1 MKITKVQCQ
10 MVTIPYRNPYRMA
23 PGETRHKKQ
32 IVVLVETDEG
42 ITGIGE
48 TGVTLIERG
57 GETQEAI
64 YFSIQKYMGP
74 LIIGM
79 DPFDI
84 GLVIDKLEGF
94 NQGRTG
100 FLCAK
105 AGIDCALYDIMG
117 KAVQRP
123 AAKLLGGIHRT
134 NFKVSRSLGVKTP
147 AEMAQ
152 DALRLK
158 GMGYAMLTIK
168 VGFDVKED
176 VERVAAVRDAVG
188 SDYPLEIDVNGAYNV
203 EVAIPT
209 LRKMERYGIEAI
221 EQPVAWW
228 DLQGMKEVRTALDT
242 PITADES
249 AWTPQDVVNIARAGA
264 ADTICLKPVKN
275 GGLFL
280 SRRMAEI
287 AEAAGMGVLMGSK
300 HPLSPGTSAI
310 IQFAAAVPCVH
321 GVLGYG
327 SPLERLTDDICDP
340 PIQMNK
346 DGTVTLPSGAGLG
359 VTLSAEKMRKYTDNT
374 LSLAPAG
381 VEGRDSGGRE

>member
-1 MKITKVQCQ
+1 MKITKVQCH
-10 MVTIPYRNPYRMA
+10 MVTIPYKNPYRMA

-32 IVVLVETDEG
+32 IIVLIETDEG

-64 YFSIQKYMGP
+64 YFSIQKYMAP

-84 GLVIDKLEGF
+84 SLVIDKLEGF

-105 AGIDCALYDIMG
+105 AGIDQALYDIMG
-117 KAVQRP
+117 KAVDRP
-123 AAKLLGGIHRT
+123 VAKLLGGIHRT
-134 NFKVSRSLGVKTP
+134 QFRVSRSLGVKTP
-147 AEMAQ
+147 REMAE
-152 DALRLK
+152 DAVRLK
-158 GMGYAMLTIK
+158 AMGYAMLTIK

-176 VERVAAVRDAVG
+176 IERVAAVRDAVG
-188 SDYPLEIDVNGAYNV
+188 ADYPLEVDVNGAYTV

-209 LRKMERYGIEAI
+209 LKKMERYGIEAI

-228 DLQGMKEVRTALDT
+228 DLQGMKEVRIALDT

-249 AWTPQDVVNIARAGA
+249 AWTPYDVVNIARIGA

-275 GGLFL
+275 GGLLL
-280 SRRMAEI
+280 SLRMAEI
-287 AEAAGMGVLMGSK
+287 AEAAGMGMLMGSK
-300 HPLSPGTSAI
+300 HPLSPGAAAI
-310 IQFAAAVPCVH
+310 VHFAAAVPAVH

-327 SPLERLTDDICDP
+327 SPLERLVDDVCDP
-340 PIQMNK
+340 PFEMNK
-346 DGTVTLPSGAGLG
+346 DCTVSLPAGSGLG
-359 VTLSAEKMRKYTDNT
+359 VKLSVEKLKQYTDT
-374 LSLAPAG
+374 AALAVGSA
-381 VEGRDSGGRE
+381 

>member
-1 MKITKVQCQ
+1 MKITGVRCY
-10 MVTIPYRNPYRMA
+10 MVTIPYRSPYRMA

-32 IVVLVETDEG
+32 IIILVDTDEG
-42 ITGIGE
+42 ITGVGE

-64 YFSIQKYMGP
+64 YITIKRYFTP
-74 LIIGM
+74 LLIGM

-84 GLVIDKLEGF
+84 SLVIDRLEGF

-105 AGIDCALYDIMG
+105 AGVDQALYDIMG
-117 KAVQRP
+117 KATNLPVAR
-123 AAKLLGGIHRT
+123 LLGGVHRT
-134 NFKVSRSLGVKTP
+134 NFQVSRSLGVQTP
-147 AEMAQ
+147 KEMAQ

-158 GMGYAMLTIK
+158 STGYAMLTIK
-168 VGFDVKED
+168 VGFNVKED
-176 VERVAAVRDAVG
+176 IERVAAVRDAVG

-221 EQPVAWW
+221 EQPVPWW
-228 DLQGMKEVRTALDT
+228 DLQGMKEVRLALDT

-249 AWTPQDVVNIARAGA
+249 AWTPHDVANIARAGA

-280 SRRMAEI
+280 TRRMAEM

-300 HPLSPGTSAI
+300 HPLSPGTAAI
-310 IQFAAAVPCVH
+310 LHFAAALPCVH
-321 GVLGYG
+321 HVLGYG
-327 SPLERLTDDICDP
+327 SPMERLTDDVCDP
-340 PIQMNK
+340 PIEMNK
-346 DGTVTLPSGAGLG
+346 DATVSLPAGAGLG
-359 VTLSAEKMRKYTDNT
+359 INLSEEKLRKYTDT
-374 LSLAPAG
+374 APIA
-381 VEGRDSGGRE
+381 

>member
-1 MKITKVQCQ
+1 MKITRVQCH
-10 MVTIPYRNPYRMA
+10 MVTIPYKNPYRMA

-32 IVVLVETDEG
+32 IIVLIDTDEG
-42 ITGIGE
+42 ITGVGE

-64 YFSIQKYMGP
+64 YFSIQTYMAP
-74 LIIGM
+74 LIMGM

-84 GLVIDKLEGF
+84 GLVIDRLEGF

-105 AGIDCALYDIMG
+105 AAIDTALYDIMG
-117 KAVQRP
+117 KAVNRP
-123 AAKLLGGIHRT
+123 VAQLLGGIHRT

-147 AEMAQ
+147 REMAE
-152 DALRLK
+152 DAQRLK
-158 GMGYAMLTIK
+158 AAGYAMLTIK

-176 VERVAAVRDAVG
+176 LERVAAVRDAVG
-188 SDYPLEIDVNGAYNV
+188 ANYPLEIDVNGAYTV

-209 LRKMERYGIEAI
+209 LKKMERYGIEAV
-221 EQPVAWW
+221 EQPVPWW
-228 DLQGMKEVRTALDT
+228 DLQGMKEVRIALDT

-249 AWTPQDVVNIARAGA
+249 AWTPHDVVNIARAGA

-287 AEAAGMGVLMGSK
+287 AESAGMGVLTGSK
-300 HPLSPGTSAI
+300 HPLSPGTAAI
-310 IQFAAAVPCVH
+310 LHFAAAVPCVH
-321 GVLGYG
+321 EVLGYG
-327 SPLERLTDDICDP
+327 SPLERLVDDVCDP
-340 PIQMNK
+340 PLEMNP
-346 DGTVTLPSGAGLG
+346 DGTVSLPTGPGMG
-359 VTLSAEKMRKYTDNT
+359 VTVSAEKLRKYNDAEALTI
-374 LSLAPAG
+374 A
-381 VEGRDSGGRE
+381 

>member
-1 MKITKVQCQ
+1 MKITNVQCH

-32 IVVLVETDEG
+32 IIILVETDEG
-42 ITGIGE
+42 ITGVGE

-64 YFSIQKYMGP
+64 YITIKKYFTP
-74 LIIGM
+74 LLIGM

-84 GLVIDKLEGF
+84 GPIIDRLEGF

-105 AGIDCALYDIMG
+105 AGIDTALFDIMG
-117 KAVQRP
+117 KAVGVP
-123 AAKLLGGIHRT
+123 VAKLLGGVHRT
-134 NFKVSRSLGVKTP
+134 HFKVSRSLGVKSP
-147 AEMAQ
+147 REMAE
-152 DALRLK
+152 DAVRLK
-158 GMGYAMLTIK
+158 SMGYAMLTIK
-168 VGFDVKED
+168 VGFDLKED
-176 VERVAAVRDAVG
+176 IERVAAVRDAVG
-188 SDYPLEIDVNGAYNV
+188 ADYPLEVDVNGAYNV

-221 EQPVAWW
+221 EQPVPWW
-228 DLQGMKEVRTALDT
+228 DLQGLKEVRIALDT

-249 AWTPQDVVNIARAGA
+249 AWTPNDVVAIARAGA

-287 AEAAGMGVLMGSK
+287 AEAAGLGVLMGSK

-310 IQFAAAVPCVH
+310 VQFAAAIPCVH

-340 PIQMNK
+340 PFEMNK
-346 DGTVTLPSGAGLG
+346 DGTVSLPAGAGLG
-359 VTLSAEKMRKYTDNT
+359 VNLSMEKLHKYAE
-374 LSLAPAG
+374 SEPI
-381 VEGRDSGGRE
+381 V

>member
-1 MKITKVQCQ
+1 MKITGVRCY
-10 MVTIPYRNPYRMA
+10 MVTIPYRSPYRMA

-32 IVVLVETDEG
+32 IIILVDTDEG
-42 ITGIGE
+42 ITGVGE

-64 YFSIQKYMGP
+64 YITIKRYFTP
-74 LIIGM
+74 LLIGM

-84 GLVIDKLEGF
+84 SLVIDRLEGF

-105 AGIDCALYDIMG
+105 AGVDQALYDIMG
-117 KAVQRP
+117 KATNLPVAR
-123 AAKLLGGIHRT
+123 LLGGVHRT
-134 NFKVSRSLGVKTP
+134 NFQVSRSLGVKTP
-147 AEMAQ
+147 KEMAQ

-158 GMGYAMLTIK
+158 STGYAMLTIK
-168 VGFDVKED
+168 VGFNVKED
-176 VERVAAVRDAVG
+176 IERVAAVRDAVG

-221 EQPVAWW
+221 EQPVPWW
-228 DLQGMKEVRTALDT
+228 DLQGMKEVRLALDT

-249 AWTPQDVVNIARAGA
+249 AWTPHDVANIARAGA

-280 SRRMAEI
+280 TRRMAEM

-300 HPLSPGTSAI
+300 HPLSPGTAAI
-310 IQFAAAVPCVH
+310 LHFAAALPCVH
-321 GVLGYG
+321 HVLGYG
-327 SPLERLTDDICDP
+327 SPMERLTDDVCDP
-340 PIQMNK
+340 PIEMNK
-346 DGTVTLPSGAGLG
+346 DATVSLPAGAGLG
-359 VTLSAEKMRKYTDNT
+359 INLSEEKLRKYTDT
-374 LSLAPAG
+374 APIA
-381 VEGRDSGGRE
+381 

>member
-1 MKITKVQCQ
+1 MKITRVNCR
-10 MVTIPYRNPYRMA
+10 MVTIPYKNPYRMA
-23 PGETRHKKQ
+23 PGETRHKRQ
-32 IVVLVETDEG
+32 ILVLVETDEG
-42 ITGIGE
+42 ITGVGE

-74 LIIGM
+74 LIVGM

-84 GLVIDKLEGF
+84 GLIIDRLEGF

-105 AGIDCALYDIMG
+105 AGIDTALYDIMG
-117 KAVQRP
+117 KAIGRP
-123 AAKLLGGIHRT
+123 VAKVLGGVHRT
-134 NFKVSRSLGVKTP
+134 QFKVSRSLGVKTP
-147 AEMAQ
+147 REMAE

-158 GMGYAMLTIK
+158 SMNYAMLTIK

-176 VERVAAVRDAVG
+176 LNRVAAVRDAVG
-188 SDYPLEIDVNGAYNV
+188 SGYPLEIDVNGAYNV

-221 EQPVAWW
+221 EQPVPWW
-228 DLQGMKEVRTALDT
+228 DLQGMKEVRIALDT

-249 AWTPQDVVNIARAGA
+249 AWTPQDVVNIARAAA

-275 GGLFL
+275 GGMWL

-287 AEAAGMGVLMGSK
+287 AESAGMGVLMGSK
-300 HPLSPGTSAI
+300 HPLSPGTAAI
-310 IQFAAAVPCVH
+310 VHFAAAVPCVH
-321 GVLGYG
+321 EVLGYG

-340 PIQMNK
+340 PFKMNE
-346 DGTVTLPSGAGLG
+346 DGTVTLPDAPGLG
-359 VTLSAEKMRKYTDNT
+359 VTLSEEKVRKYADN
-374 LSLAPAG
+374 SLTVAPD
-381 VEGRDSGGRE
+381 R

>member
-1 MKITKVQCQ
+1 MKITSVQCHR
-10 MVTIPYRNPYRMA
+10 VTIPYRSPYRMA

-32 IVVLVETDEG
+32 IIVLIDTDEG

-64 YFSIQKYMGP
+64 YITIKKYFAPM
-74 LIIGM
+74 LIGM

-84 GLVIDKLEGF
+84 GVIIDKLEGF

-105 AGIDCALYDIMG
+105 AGIDTAVYDIMG
-117 KAVQRP
+117 KAVKMP
-123 AAKLLGGIHRT
+123 VAKLLGGIHRT
-134 NFKVSRSLGVKTP
+134 RFRVSRSLGVKKP
-147 AEMAQ
+147 EEMAA
-152 DALRLK
+152 DAIRLK
-158 GMGYAMLTIK
+158 SMGYAMLTIK
-168 VGFDVKED
+168 VGFDVRED
-176 VERVAAVRDAVG
+176 INRVAAVRDAVG
-188 SDYPLEIDVNGAYNV
+188 PDYPLEVDVNGAYNV

-221 EQPVAWW
+221 EQPVPWW
-228 DLQGMKEVRTALDT
+228 DIQGLKEVRMALDT

-249 AWTPQDVVNIARAGA
+249 AWTPHDVVNIARAGA

-310 IQFAAAVPCVH
+310 VHFAAAVPCVH
-321 GVLGYG
+321 AVLGYG
-327 SPLERLTDDICDP
+327 SPLERLADDICDP
-340 PIQMNK
+340 PFEMNK
-346 DGTVTLPSGAGLG
+346 DGTVSLPTGPGLG
-359 VTLSAEKMRKYTDNT
+359 VKLSEEKLRKYTD
-374 LSLAPAG
+374 SAALAEA
-381 VEGRDSGGRE
+381 V

>member
-1 MKITKVQCQ
+1 MKITNVQCHR
-10 MVTIPYRNPYRMA
+10 VTIPYRSPYRMA

-32 IVVLVETDEG
+32 IIVLVETDEG
-42 ITGIGE
+42 ITGVGE

-57 GETQEAI
+57 GETQEALYVTI
-64 YFSIQKYMGP
+64 KKYFTP
-74 LIIGM
+74 LLIGM

-84 GLVIDKLEGF
+84 GLVIDRLEGF

-105 AGIDCALYDIMG
+105 AAIDTALYDIMG
-117 KAVQRP
+117 KAVNRP
-123 AAKLLGGIHRT
+123 VAKLLGGIHRT
-134 NFKVSRSLGVKTP
+134 TFKVSRSLGVKTP
-147 AEMAQ
+147 KEMAD
-152 DALRLK
+152 DAIRLK
-158 GMGYAMLTIK
+158 SMGYAMLTIK

-176 VERVAAVRDAVG
+176 IERVAAVRDAVG
-188 SDYPLEIDVNGAYNV
+188 SGYPLEVDVNGAYNV

-209 LRKMERYGIEAI
+209 LKKMERYGIEAI
-221 EQPVAWW
+221 EQPVPWW
-228 DLQGMKEVRTALDT
+228 DLQGMKEVRVALDT

-249 AWTPQDVVNIARAGA
+249 AWTPHDVANIARAGA

-280 SRRMAEI
+280 SRRMAEM

-310 IQFAAAVPCVH
+310 LQFAAALPCVH

-327 SPLERLTDDICDP
+327 SPLERLADDICDP
-340 PIQMNK
+340 PLEMNQ
-346 DGTVTLPSGAGLG
+346 DGTVSLPEGPGLG
-359 VTLSAEKMRKYTDNT
+359 VTLSQEKLRKYTDAEA
-374 LSLAPAG
+374 LA
-381 VEGRDSGGRE
+381 

>member
-1 MKITKVQCQ
+1 MKITNVHCHR
-10 MVTIPYRNPYRMA
+10 VTIPYRNPYRMA
-23 PGETRHKKQ
+23 PGETRYKKQ
-32 IVVLVETDEG
+32 IIVLIETDGG
-42 ITGIGE
+42 ITGVGE

-64 YFSIQKYMGP
+64 YITIRKYFTP
-74 LIIGM
+74 LLIGM

-84 GLVIDKLEGF
+84 GLVIDRLEGF

-105 AGIDCALYDIMG
+105 AAIDTALYDVMG
-117 KAVQRP
+117 KAVNRP

-134 NFKVSRSLGVKTP
+134 TFKVSRSLGVKTP
-147 AEMAQ
+147 EDMAE
-152 DALRLK
+152 DAVRLK
-158 GMGYAMLTIK
+158 SMGYAMLTIK

-176 VERVAAVRDAVG
+176 IERVAAVRDAVG
-188 SDYPLEIDVNGAYNV
+188 SGYPLEVDVNGAYNV

-221 EQPVAWW
+221 EQPVPWW
-228 DLQGMKEVRTALDT
+228 DLRGMREVRSALDT

-249 AWTPQDVVNIARAGA
+249 AWTPHDVANIARAEA

-280 SRRMAEI
+280 SRRMAEM

-310 IQFAAAVPCVH
+310 IQFAAALPCVH
-321 GVLGYG
+321 EVLGYG
-327 SPLERLTDDICDP
+327 SPLERLADDICDP
-340 PIQMNK
+340 PLEMNK
-346 DGTVTLPSGAGLG
+346 DGTVSLPEGPGLG
-359 VTLSAEKMRKYTDNT
+359 VTVSEEKLRKYTDT
-374 LSLAPAG
+374 EALA
-381 VEGRDSGGRE
+381 

>member
-1 MKITKVQCQ
+1 MKITNVQCHR
-10 MVTIPYRNPYRMA
+10 VTIPYRNPYRMA

-32 IVVLVETDEG
+32 IIVLIDTDEG

-64 YFSIQKYMGP
+64 YITIKKYFGP
-74 LIIGM
+74 MLIGM

-105 AGIDCALYDIMG
+105 AGIDTALYDIMG
-117 KAVQRP
+117 KAVNRP
-123 AAKLLGGIHRT
+123 VAKLLGGIHRT
-134 NFKVSRSLGVKTP
+134 SFRVSRSLGVKRP
-147 AEMAQ
+147 EEMAQ

-158 GMGYAMLTIK
+158 SMGYAMLTVK
-168 VGFDVKED
+168 VGFEVRED
-176 VERVAAVRDAVG
+176 INRVAAVRDAVG
-188 SDYPLEIDVNGAYNV
+188 PDYPLEVDVNGAYNV

-221 EQPVAWW
+221 EQPVPWW
-228 DLQGMKEVRTALDT
+228 DIQGMKEVRTALDT
-242 PITADES
+242 PVTADES
-249 AWTPQDVVNIARAGA
+249 AWTPHDVIALARHGA

-287 AEAAGMGVLMGSK
+287 AESAGMGVLMGSK

-310 IQFAAAVPCVH
+310 LHFAAAVPCVH
-321 GVLGYG
+321 EVLGYG
-327 SPLERLTDDICDP
+327 SPMERLADDVCDP
-340 PIQMNK
+340 PIEMNQ
-346 DGTVTLPSGAGLG
+346 DGTVTLPGGPGLG
-359 VTLSAEKMRKYTDNT
+359 VTLSQEKLRRYT
-374 LSLAPAG
+374 
-381 VEGRDSGGRE
+381 EGDPL

>member
-1 MKITKVQCQ
+1 MKITSVNCHI
-10 MVTIPYRNPYRMA
+10 VTIPYKNPYRMA
-23 PGETRHKKQ
+23 PGETRFKKQ

-64 YFSIQKYMGP
+64 YYSIQKYMGP

-84 GLVIDKLEGF
+84 GLVIDRLEGF

-105 AGIDCALYDIMG
+105 AGIDTALYDIMG
-117 KAVQRP
+117 KAVGRP
-123 AAKLLGGIHRT
+123 VAKLLGGIHRT

-147 AEMAQ
+147 TEMAA
-152 DALRLK
+152 DAVRLK
-158 GMGYAMLTIK
+158 AEGYAMLTIK

-176 VERVAAVRDAVG
+176 LDRVAAVRDAVG
-188 SDYPLEIDVNGAYNV
+188 ANYPLEIDVNGAYNV

-221 EQPVAWW
+221 EQPVPWW
-228 DLQGMKEVRTALDT
+228 DLQGMKEVRIALDT

-249 AWTPQDVVNIARAGA
+249 AWTPYDVVNIARMGA

-275 GGLFL
+275 GGLLL
-280 SRRMAEI
+280 SLRMAEI

-300 HPLSPGTSAI
+300 HPLSPGQSAI
-310 IQFAAAVPCVH
+310 LQFVAAVPWVH
-321 GVLGYG
+321 GVVGYG

-340 PIQMNK
+340 PIEMNQ
-346 DGTVTLPSGAGLG
+346 DGTVTLPSGPGLG
-359 VTLSAEKMRKYTDNT
+359 VTLSEEKLRKYTDST
-374 LSLAPAG
+374 ALS
-381 VEGRDSGGRE
+381 V

>member
-1 MKITKVQCQ
+1 MKITRVQCH
-10 MVTIPYRNPYRMA
+10 MVTIPYKNPYRMA

-32 IVVLVETDEG
+32 IIVLIETDEG
-42 ITGIGE
+42 ITGVGE

-64 YFSIQKYMGP
+64 YFSIQKYMAP
-74 LIIGM
+74 LIVGL

-84 GLVIDKLEGF
+84 GVVIDRLEGF

-105 AGIDCALYDIMG
+105 AGIDTALYDIMG
-117 KAVQRP
+117 KAVNRP
-123 AAKLLGGIHRT
+123 VAQLLGGIHRT
-134 NFKVSRSLGVKTP
+134 EFRVSRSLGVKTP
-147 AEMAQ
+147 REMGEDAQ
-152 DALRLK
+152 RLK
-158 GMGYAMLTIK
+158 SAGYAMLTIK

-176 VERVAAVRDAVG
+176 IERVAAVRDAVG
-188 SDYPLEIDVNGAYNV
+188 ANYPLEIDVNGAYTV

-209 LRKMERYGIEAI
+209 LKKMERYGIEAV
-221 EQPVAWW
+221 EQPVPWW
-228 DLQGMKEVRTALDT
+228 DLQGMKEVRIALDT

-264 ADTICLKPVKN
+264 ADTICLKPIKN

-287 AEAAGMGVLMGSK
+287 AEAAGMGVLTGSK
-300 HPLSPGTSAI
+300 HPLSPGTAALLH
-310 IQFAAAVPCVH
+310 FAAAVPCVH

-340 PIQMNK
+340 PLDMNK
-346 DGTVTLPSGAGLG
+346 DGTVTLPKGPGMG
-359 VTLSAEKMRKYTDNT
+359 VTLSEEKLRKYTDT
-374 LSLAPAG
+374 EALTIK
-381 VEGRDSGGRE
+381 

>member
-1 MKITKVQCQ
+1 MKITSVQCHR
-10 MVTIPYRNPYRMA
+10 VTIPYRDPYRMA

-32 IVVLVETDEG
+32 IIVLIETDEG

-64 YFSIQKYMGP
+64 YITIKKYFAPM
-74 LIIGM
+74 LIGM

-84 GLVIDKLEGF
+84 GVIIDKLEGF

-105 AGIDCALYDIMG
+105 AGIDTAVYDIMG
-117 KAVQRP
+117 KAVKMP
-123 AAKLLGGIHRT
+123 VAKLLGGIHRT
-134 NFKVSRSLGVKTP
+134 RFRVSRSLGVKQP
-147 AEMAQ
+147 EEMAQ
-152 DALRLK
+152 DAVRLK
-158 GMGYAMLTIK
+158 SMGYAMLTIK
-168 VGFDVKED
+168 VGFDVRED
-176 VERVAAVRDAVG
+176 INRVAAVRDAVG
-188 SDYPLEIDVNGAYNV
+188 LDYPLEVDVNGAYNV

-221 EQPVAWW
+221 EQPVPWW
-228 DLQGMKEVRTALDT
+228 DIQGLKEVRMALDT

-249 AWTPQDVVNIARAGA
+249 AWTPHDVVMLARAGA

-287 AEAAGMGVLMGSK
+287 AESAGMGVLMGSK

-310 IQFAAAVPCVH
+310 LHFAAAIPCVH

-327 SPLERLTDDICDP
+327 SPMERLADDVCDP
-340 PIQMNK
+340 PIEMNQ
-346 DGTVTLPSGAGLG
+346 DGTVSLPGGPGLG
-359 VTLSAEKMRKYTDNT
+359 VNLSQEKLRKYT
-374 LSLAPAG
+374 
-381 VEGRDSGGRE
+381 EGDPS

>member
-1 MKITKVQCQ
+1 MKITKIQCHR
-10 MVTIPYRNPYRMA
+10 VTIPYRNPYRMA
-23 PGETRHKKQ
+23 PGETLHKKQ
-32 IVVLVETDEG
+32 IIVLVETDDG

-64 YFSIQKYMGP
+64 YVTIKRYFAP
-74 LIIGM
+74 LLIGM

-84 GLVIDKLEGF
+84 GLVIDRLEGF

-105 AGIDCALYDIMG
+105 AAIDTALYDIMG
-117 KAVQRP
+117 KAVNRP
-123 AAKLLGGIHRT
+123 VAKLLGGIHRT

-147 AEMAQ
+147 GEMAQ
-152 DALRLK
+152 DAVRLK

-168 VGFDVKED
+168 VGFEVRED
-176 VERVAAVRDAVG
+176 LDRVAAVRDAVG
-188 SDYPLEIDVNGAYNV
+188 SGYPLEIDVNGAYNV

-221 EQPVAWW
+221 EQPVPWW
-228 DLQGMKEVRTALDT
+228 DLQGMKEVRIALDT

-249 AWTPQDVVNIARAGA
+249 AWTPHDVANIARAEA

-280 SRRMAEI
+280 SRRMAEM
-287 AEAAGMGVLMGSK
+287 AECAGMGVLMGSK

-310 IQFAAAVPCVH
+310 IHFAAALPCVH

-327 SPLERLTDDICDP
+327 SPLERLADDICDP
-340 PIQMNK
+340 PLEMNK
-346 DGTVTLPSGAGLG
+346 DGTVTLPAGPGLG
-359 VTLSAEKMRKYTDNT
+359 VRLSMEKLGQYTDT
-374 LSLAPAG
+374 EPLA
-381 VEGRDSGGRE
+381 